1 VGFIGHCASVPRDF
15 FGGRQPGAHTNW
27 QALGDFLAL
36 AEAIGQIGG
45 VLAQQP
51 PVGPEGSPEAIQ
63 VALKKAA
70 QALMTLAQ
78 RTGTV
83 LE

>member
-1 VGFIGHCASVPRDF
+1 LLEIARQSPTASPADVSQAPR
-15 FGGRQPGAHTNW
+15 ANW

-51 PVGPEGSPEAIQ
+51 PVGPDGSPEAIQ
-63 VALKKAA
+63 IALRKAA
-70 QALMTLAQ
+70 QALTTLAQ